1 MASKDYE
8 KAATYWLSMIAIDP
22 QHGFYVAPASIEL
35 SCAYRE
41 LKKYTEG
48 KVVLNNVL
56 ESNANYAAAHHM
68 LGLIALD
75 EESYDEAVGKIKK
88 SLELDNGNG
97 KYQDSLKKAEAALK
111 QSKQRDYYK
120 ILSEYNAVQYREL
133 VYMVG

>member
-1 MASKDYE
+1 
-8 KAATYWLSMIAIDP
+8 MIAIDP

-68 LGLIALD
+68 LGLI
-75 EESYDEAVGKIKK
+75 VGKIKK